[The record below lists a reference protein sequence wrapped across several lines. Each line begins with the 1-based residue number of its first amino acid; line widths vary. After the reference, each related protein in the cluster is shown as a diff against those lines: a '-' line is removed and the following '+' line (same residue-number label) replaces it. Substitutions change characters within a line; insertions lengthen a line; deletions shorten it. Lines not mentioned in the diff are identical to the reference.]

1 MVSTASTC
9 CHAVNAAPAAVSV
22 APAAVNV
29 AAAPVA
35 VNVVAAAVN
44 VAPAAVNV
52 AAATVSVA
60 PAAVDIAFIAERPS
74 CCNLL
79 LLLNSDGQLAELCL
93 FVHGTADCHDG

>member
-1 MVSTASTC
+1 M
-9 CHAVNAAPAAVSV
+9 
-22 APAAVNV
+22 
-29 AAAPVA
+29 
-35 VNVVAAAVN
+35 N

-60 PAAVDIAFIAERPS
+60 PAAVDIAFIAERHS

-79 LLLNSDGQLAELCL
+79 LLLNSDGHLAELCL